1 MQNAEAAAP
10 RVIGNTMLTTWHN
23 PTTQTVKL
31 RLFRHGKIVRQG
43 KVVDSGVDIVEIAP
57 GGRVTLPSFLDETIQ
72 ERRHGMIVS
81 GLAPQLVKEGDP
93 APVHPSLDPAQTAKR
108 EAEKA
113 AARALEAKK
122 SADIALVLA
131 EGTIAAAETVAA
143 EKKAA
148 ASKARKAEQS

>member
-43 KVVDSGVDIVEIAP
+43 RVVDSGVDIVEIAP
-57 GGRVTLPSFLDETIQ
+57 GERVTLPSFLDETIQ

-93 APVHPSLDPAQTAKR
+93 APVHPSLDPVQTAKR

-122 SADIALVLA
+122 SADTALVIA
-131 EGTIAAAETVAA
+131 EGTIAAAEAA
-143 EKKAA
+143 EAQTEKAKTKKA
-148 ASKARKAEQS
+148 KADQS